1 MMEEES
7 NRLEEPR
14 DNIEETETKVEEDI
28 KIEEDKTNV
37 DEVIKEDA
45 KIEEAKPKRKPGQP
59 PKPISQRM
67 LMKEKMQCPDC
78 NKTIS
83 KHCYQYK
90 HKNCCIINKVEKIQK
105 NKPKITSPPERRHSN
120 ACGALHPRTIEVIPP
135 PPTPVISEREIKNR
149 VEQFNNNNNIEETK
163 PLDENEVIKKYFNKI
178 KEEEKQ
184 HKQNQMKTLF
194 NSVISR
200 RIKI

>member
-1 MMEEES
+1 MMDEES
-7 NRLEEPR
+7 NKPEDP
-14 DNIEETETKVEEDI
+14 DNNIEEAEP
-28 KIEEDKTNV
+28 KIEEDNKLEEDKPP
-37 DEVIKEDA
+37 DEAIKEDI
-45 KIEEAKPKRKPGQP
+45 KIEEAKPKGRRGQP

-78 NKTIS
+78 HKTIS

-105 NKPKITSPPERRHSN
+105 NKPKK
-120 ACGALHPRTIEVIPP
+120 IEVIPP

-149 VEQFNNNNNIEETK
+149 VEQFNDNNNTEEVK
-163 PLDENEVIKKYFNKI
+163 PLDENEVLKKYFNKI
-178 KEEEKQ
+178 KEAEKQ
-184 HKQNQMKTLF
+184 KKQNQSKTLF

-200 RIKI
+200 RTKN